1 VRIRSPVLTLLA
13 VAVLAAALLV
23 TNMIKA
29 KPAQNQGG
37 GGEYPGAPAVTSSA
51 PASVTSAPSSAEA
64 STGAATS
71 PAESESSHTETPDSG
86 FSPQA
91 TYTGWTAGHE
101 ASVAIAVKQ
110 KRALAYLCD
119 GASVES
125 WLLGTARNG
134 SLALVSKTGSKLTGT
149 RAGSAVS
156 GSVEFAGRSL
166 RFSAVLTA
174 PPGGLYTATVA
185 RTKARL
191 TWIVRADGGETGL
204 SLTGGRAAPAP
215 VLARGSRQVNVEG
228 TPVEV
233 LAVPGDWAG
242 PS

>member
-1 VRIRSPVLTLLA
+1 VLTLLA
-13 VAVLAAALLV
+13 VVVLAAAVLI

-29 KPAQNQGG
+29 KPAPNHGAVSG
-37 GGEYPGAPAVTSSA
+37 YSEAPAVTSSA
-51 PASVTSAPSSAEA
+51 PVAVSSAPSSA
-64 STGAATS
+64 AATVS
-71 PAESESSHTETPDSG
+71 TVESQSSHTETPDSG
-86 FSPQA
+86 FPPAA

-110 KRALAYLCD
+110 QRALAYLCD

-125 WLLGTARNG
+125 WLLGTARAG
-134 SLALVSKTGSKLTGT
+134 SLALVSKTGSRLTGS
-149 RAGSAVS
+149 RAGSTVT
-156 GSVEFAGRSL
+156 GSVQFAGRSL
-166 RFSAVLTA
+166 RFSTVLTM

-204 SLTGGRAAPAP
+204 SLAGGQGAPAP
-215 VLARGSRQVNVEG
+215 ALPPGSRQVSVEG
-228 TPVEV
+228 SSVDVT
-233 LAVPGDWAG
+233 AVPGDWPG

>member
-1 VRIRSPVLTLLA
+1 VLTLLA
-13 VAVLAAALLV
+13 AAVLAAALLI
-23 TNMIKA
+23 TDMIKA
-29 KPAQNQGG
+29 KPAQTQGG
-37 GGEYPGAPAVTSSA
+37 GGYPAEVAVTSSA
-51 PASVTSAPSSAEA
+51 PASVTSAPSSAGA

-71 PAESESSHTETPDSG
+71 PEESESSHTETPDSG
-86 FSPQA
+86 FPPQA

-134 SLALVSKTGSKLTGT
+134 ALALASKTGSKLTGT

-215 VLARGSRQVNVEG
+215 VLAPGSRQVNVGG
-228 TPVEV
+228 TPVDV
-233 LAVPGDWAG
+233 LAVPGDWPG